1 MLIPQDY
8 FNSDG
13 KVGRRA
19 VDSFLI
25 LTQLGFCSI
34 YFIFISEN
42 IKTVVENY
50 YPEVIINLK
59 VPSVHES
66 HNLLLDI
73 GVLGFIFTHYLYSL
87 HFLDVLAST

>member
-1 MLIPQDY
+1 MDHTISTTCFQDY
-8 FNSDG
+8 FNGDG

-34 YFIFISEN
+34 YFIFISQN

-50 YPEVIINLK
+50 YPETIINIK
-59 VPSVHES
+59 VLCSPAMQ
-66 HNLLLDI
+66 LLSAK
-73 GVLGFIFTHYLYSL
+73 YLQY
-87 HFLDVLAST
+87 FLYCCCL

>member
-1 MLIPQDY
+1 MLSEATVNSCYLIILQDY

-19 VDSFLI
+19 VDSCLI

-34 YFIFISEN
+34 YFIFISGN

-50 YPEVIINLK
+50 YPEMQINMK
-59 VPSVHES
+59 V
-66 HNLLLDI
+66 
-73 GVLGFIFTHYLYSL
+73 
-87 HFLDVLAST
+87 